1 MARFPTSLVTPQ
13 DVSMTDVSVTVQIVI
28 KLKILILSITCVRV
42 CVYQILDV
50 EIKMLEEG
58 GNTIITL
65 SALVQITRSVSP
77 AFIDFHRA
85 LDSLPQ
91 TNYEQSYT
99 VYFEVQKQYVS

>member
-1 MARFPTSLVTPQ
+1 MRA
-13 DVSMTDVSVTVQIVI
+13 
-28 KLKILILSITCVRV
+28 CV